1 MRLFELRTLE
11 HDERDDDR
19 EFQLPLRPPT
29 WLTTSAMVFVGWLSA
44 IPVAVLSVRHG
55 DQWGVVAA
63 LVVVAGYPIVA
74 LRRRRPALVMT
85 VVSLLLFV
93 AGSNPLPAVFA
104 LYSTVSHA
112 RRPLRFGIIASVGLV
127 AAFFE
132 GMLLHHEGGVS
143 LIATGVGSVLLVSG
157 AFGFA
162 MYSSVRSNYVRA
174 LGQRAKM
181 IERESALVA
190 RSARD
195 EERLRI
201 ARELHDVVA
210 HHITL
215 VSVLTEALK
224 STGGASS
231 ERGDEIIDTIGQ
243 EARSALGELREIVGV
258 VHRDDGSAREDGDL
272 LRPQPRLADLPQLRE
287 VLETAG
293 VGTAFTVLGRPRALS
308 RGVELALYRIA
319 QEAVTNIVKHAGA
332 THAKMELAFSDDAVS
347 LSIDDDGKGAA
358 DDHVEG
364 FGISGMRERAALLGG
379 RCSASA
385 TGTGFRVEVVL
396 PGGVEESFEN
406 EPMEPTLT

>member
-1 MRLFELRTLE
+1 M
-11 HDERDDDR
+11 
-19 EFQLPLRPPT
+19 
-29 WLTTSAMVFVGWLSA
+29 A
-44 IPVAVLSVRHG
+44 
-55 DQWGVVAA
+55 
-63 LVVVAGYPIVA
+63 
-74 LRRRRPALVMT
+74 

-104 LYSTVSHA
+104 LYSTVSHSK
-112 RRPLRFGIIASVGLV
+112 RPLRFGVVASVALV
-127 AAFFE
+127 GTFIG
-132 GMLLHHEGGVS
+132 GMLIHHEGGVS

-162 MYSSVRSNYVRA
+162 LYSSVRSNYVRA

-181 IERESALVA
+181 IERESALIA

-215 VSVLTEALK
+215 VSVFTEALK

-231 ERGDEIIDTIGQ
+231 ARGDEIIDTIGQ

-258 VHRDDGSAREDGDL
+258 VHDDVSDAREADDL

-293 VGTAFTVLGRPRALS
+293 VSTAFTILGRPHSLS
-308 RGVELALYRIA
+308 RAVELALYRIA
-319 QEAVTNIVKHAGA
+319 QEAVTNIVKHAEAAHA
-332 THAKMELAFSDDAVS
+332 TIVLAFDHDTVS
-347 LSIDDDGKGAA
+347 LSIDDDGKGVAA
-358 DDHVEG
+358 GPLEG
-364 FGISGMRERAALLGG
+364 FGLSGMRERAALLGG
-379 RCSASA
+379 HCDVGA
-385 TGTGFRVEVVL
+385 TETGFRVHVAL
-396 PGGVEESFEN
+396 PSAADDVRYDAPVER
-406 EPMEPTLT
+406 TLR